1 MMFLIISSLVVFVIV
16 FFLSGFVNNLTIK
29 NSESYFLRSRKL
41 SVDRWSKN
49 RKPIFGGISFYISFL
64 VAVIIVLILK
74 FDVYYVDVKLL
85 LLISFVLSIG
95 FFTGFIDDIFNT
107 VPSLK
112 FILQIL
118 CGIILAASGVQINF
132 FGIEILDFIFT
143 VFWVVA
149 IMNAINLLDNMDGIA
164 TIVSIFILVTLL
176 LISFY
181 FQSVTLSYT
190 FIIIAVLASLVSFLR
205 INIYPS
211 KMFMG
216 DTGSMF
222 LGLMLAIMSILFVWN
237 FQINDISQTPIFV
250 KLLSVVSI
258 FILPI
263 TDTTTVFFKRIFIF
277 KKSPFIGGRD
287 HTTHHLSY
295 LGFSDKKVFL
305 IFTVIS
311 VLFSFIGFFILFM
324 SDVWNYFLYIVAISL
339 NLIVFI
345 SLFYITHLNL
355 DKNEAK

>member
-1 MMFLIISSLVVFVIV
+1 MIFLIISSLVLFVFVV
-16 FFLSGFVNNLTIK
+16 FLSGFVNNLTIK

-41 SVDRWSKN
+41 SIDRWSKN

-64 VAVIIVLILK
+64 VAIILMLVLK
-74 FDVYYVDVKLL
+74 TNVYNVDVSLV
-85 LLISFVLSIG
+85 LLISFVVSLG
-95 FFTGFIDDIFNT
+95 FFTGFIDDTFNT

-118 CGIILAASGVQINF
+118 CGIILAASGVQIQLFSFELLNF
-132 FGIEILDFIFT
+132 LFT

-164 TIVSIFILVTLL
+164 TIVSIFIFATLL
-176 LISFY
+176 LISLY
-181 FQSVTLSYT
+181 FQSVTLTYT
-190 FIIIAVLASLVSFLR
+190 FILIAALASLVCFLKF
-205 INIYPS
+205 NVYPS

-222 LGLMLAIMSILFVWN
+222 LGLLLAIISILFVWN
-237 FQINDISQTPIFV
+237 FQINSITQVPVIV
-250 KLLSVVSI
+250 KFLSVVSI

-295 LGFSDKKVFL
+295 LGFSDKQVFI
-305 IFTVIS
+305 IFTLIS
-311 VLFSFIGFFILFM
+311 VLYSFVGFVILFLA
-324 SDVWNYFLYIVAISL
+324 DNWNLYLSIIAILL

-355 DKNEAK
+355 DKNETK